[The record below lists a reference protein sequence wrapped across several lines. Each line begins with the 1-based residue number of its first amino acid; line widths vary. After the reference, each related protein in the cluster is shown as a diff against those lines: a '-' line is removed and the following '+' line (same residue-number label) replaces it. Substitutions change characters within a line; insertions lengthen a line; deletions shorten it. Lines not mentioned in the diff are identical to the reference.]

1 MEVLPQIK
9 STIENFL
16 SPTVDFFITR
26 SKWGEHYLVDEIYLD
41 DSPVA
46 GGFIGI
52 FKYILYKS
60 NFFLFFI
67 FYFLIFHF
75 FNRNRFDRQVF
86 VHF

>member
-60 NFFLFFI
+60 NFFFQFFFI
-67 FYFLIFHF
+67 FYFLF
-75 FNRNRFDRQVF
+75 FNISLFQQKSI
-86 VHF
+86 